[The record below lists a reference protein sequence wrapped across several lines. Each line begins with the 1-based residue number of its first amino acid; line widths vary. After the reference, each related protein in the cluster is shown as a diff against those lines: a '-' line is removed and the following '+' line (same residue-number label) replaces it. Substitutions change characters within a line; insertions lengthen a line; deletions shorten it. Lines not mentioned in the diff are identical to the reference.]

1 MYNLIYTMPFTNVDG
16 EALTVQ
22 ILEDGGTGS
31 PVELTGGTPPFIV
44 DVNDEDFLYTPT
56 RFSGATL
63 KLVGSDY
70 LQKLFSTQYQKF
82 KVNLVKAGSVIWTG
96 FITPELYSQDYDNS
110 LFELEIECI
119 SALSTLEYID
129 FKQEGATVS
138 LLGIIKKCIT
148 ESKGDFRAV
157 YIPNVYTSS
166 LDGITVSTANFID
179 EDGKAMTLKEC
190 LEEVCKF
197 LNWTVTEYD
206 GCIYFIDMDYIKA
219 GKTSYTNIL
228 TSTTTTLSSTINLRD
243 IPSKG
248 NSNLLSILGG
258 YNKAIVIDSDYEV
271 DSDILYPELELNLSG
286 GELFKFEKTK
296 DDTIYKKEYYNS
308 NLELF
313 NYVLSNNSYTTYDKS
328 FNTDKQSA
336 GAVAMRKTS
345 YGKTEALSKYSWQ
358 EMIEIKQKSAIILDN
373 SAPYYLYKDIYHNG
387 EEIKNDPFILNYPA
401 IKCKGNELSYL
412 VFDPDIKLCINF
424 DIYLT
429 TDKDGFEGDFKPT
442 GLTSV
447 PKLFIPMQLR
457 IGDHYYNG
465 SSWVTDSNTIF
476 KVSTTATPN
485 NYVNTWLQV
494 YNYNDP
500 ELNVPDLNGYIVS
513 FKSITTGDIELTI
526 YNPAINPY
534 STPVFENPIESFFI
548 RNIEIS
554 TQRVNA
560 SKSDSTKQDTKYEN
574 VVNEGFINALDDIE
588 FKITS
593 KNESEL
599 SYSKAMDGNSILDV
613 LTNNISNNSE
623 KPEKLL
629 IQRIINQYKQPKI
642 KLVQVIKPDIPPYS
656 KVTDSYLSGKQFVFT
671 GGRINYEDN
680 SIECN
685 LIELN

>member
-313 NYVLSNNSYTTYDKS
+313 NYVLSNNSYTTYDKP

-613 LTNNISNNSE
+613 LTNNIFNNSE

>member
-313 NYVLSNNSYTTYDKS
+313 NYVLSNNSYTTYDKP

-642 KLVQVIKPDIPPYS
+642 KLVQVIKPDIPPS

>member
-313 NYVLSNNSYTTYDKS
+313 NYVLSNNSYTTYDKP

-642 KLVQVIKPDIPPYS
+642 KLVQVIKPDILPYS

>member
-613 LTNNISNNSE
+613 LTNNIDNNSE

-642 KLVQVIKPDIPPYS
+642 KLVQVIKPDILPYS

-671 GGRINYEDN
+671 GGR
-680 SIECN
+680 
-685 LIELN
+685 

>member
-313 NYVLSNNSYTTYDKS
+313 NYVLSNNSYTTYDKP

-373 SAPYYLYKDIYHNG
+373 SAPYYLYKDIYYNG

-465 SSWVTDSNTIF
+465 SSWVTDINTIF

-613 LTNNISNNSE
+613 LTNNIDNNSE

-642 KLVQVIKPDIPPYS
+642 KLVQVIKPDILPYS

>member
-1 MYNLIYTMPFTNVDG
+1 MPFTNVDG

>member
-1 MYNLIYTMPFTNVDG
+1 MPFTNVDG

-313 NYVLSNNSYTTYDKS
+313 NYVLSNNSYTTYDKP

-336 GAVAMRKTS
+336 GAVTMRKTS

>member
-1 MYNLIYTMPFTNVDG
+1 MYNLIYTVPFTNVDG

-313 NYVLSNNSYTTYDKS
+313 NYVLSNNSYTTYDKP

-412 VFDPDIKLCINF
+412 VFDPDIKLC
-424 DIYLT
+424 IYLT

-613 LTNNISNNSE
+613 LTNNIDNNSE

-642 KLVQVIKPDIPPYS
+642 KLVQVIKPDILPYS

>member
-313 NYVLSNNSYTTYDKS
+313 NYVLSNNSYTTYDKP

-588 FKITS
+588 FKKTS

-613 LTNNISNNSE
+613 LTNNIDNNSE

-642 KLVQVIKPDIPPYS
+642 KLVQVIKPDILPYS

>member
-148 ESKGDFRAV
+148 ESKGNFRAV

-313 NYVLSNNSYTTYDKS
+313 NYVLSNNSYTTYDKP

-613 LTNNISNNSE
+613 LTNNIDNNSE

-642 KLVQVIKPDIPPYS
+642 KLVQVIKPDILPYS

>member
-1 MYNLIYTMPFTNVDG
+1 MYNLIYTVPFTNVDG
-16 EALTVQ
+16 EALTIQ
-22 ILEDGGTGS
+22 ILEDGGTGT

-70 LQKLFSTQYQKF
+70 LQKLFSTQYQRF
-82 KVNLVKAGSVIWTG
+82 KVNLVRTGSVIWTG

-129 FKQEGATVS
+129 FKQEGATIS

-157 YIPNVYTSS
+157 YIPNAYTSS

-190 LEEVCKF
+190 LEETCKF
-197 LNWTVTEYD
+197 LNWTITEYD
-206 GCIYFIDMDYIKA
+206 GIVYFIDMDYIKA

-313 NYVLSNNSYTTYDKS
+313 NYVLSNNSYTTYDKP

-373 SAPYYLYKDIYHNG
+373 SAPYYLYKDIYYNG

-613 LTNNISNNSE
+613 LTNNIDNNSE

-642 KLVQVIKPDIPPYS
+642 KLVQVIKPDILPYS

>member
-1 MYNLIYTMPFTNVDG
+1 MPFTNVDG

-313 NYVLSNNSYTTYDKS
+313 NYVLSNNSYTTYDKP

-373 SAPYYLYKDIYHNG
+373 SAPYYLYKDIYYNG

-613 LTNNISNNSE
+613 LTNNIDNNSD

-642 KLVQVIKPDIPPYS
+642 KLVQVIKPDILPYS

>member
-613 LTNNISNNSE
+613 LTNNIDNNSE

-642 KLVQVIKPDIPPYS
+642 KLVQVIKPDILPYS

>member
-588 FKITS
+588 FNITS

-613 LTNNISNNSE
+613 LTNNIDNNSE

-642 KLVQVIKPDIPPYS
+642 KLVQVIKPDILPYS

>member
-313 NYVLSNNSYTTYDKS
+313 NYVLSNNSYTTYDKP

-442 GLTSV
+442 GITSV

-613 LTNNISNNSE
+613 LTNNIDNNSE

-642 KLVQVIKPDIPPYS
+642 KLVQVIKPDILPYS

-671 GGRINYEDN
+671 GGRIKYRM
-680 SIECN
+680 
-685 LIELN
+685 

>member
-1 MYNLIYTMPFTNVDG
+1 MPFTNVDG

-424 DIYLT
+424 DIYPT

>member
-313 NYVLSNNSYTTYDKS
+313 NYVLSNNSYTTYDKP

-336 GAVAMRKTS
+336 GTVAMRKTS

-476 KVSTTATPN
+476 KVSTTATQN

-613 LTNNISNNSE
+613 LTNNIDNNSE

-642 KLVQVIKPDIPPYS
+642 KLVQVIKPDILPYS

>member
-373 SAPYYLYKDIYHNG
+373 GAPYYLYKDIYHNG

-613 LTNNISNNSE
+613 LTNNIFNNSE

-642 KLVQVIKPDIPPYS
+642 KLVQVIKPDILPYS

>member
-313 NYVLSNNSYTTYDKS
+313 NYVLSNNSYTTYDKP

-465 SSWVTDSNTIF
+465 SSWVTDSNTFF

-613 LTNNISNNSE
+613 LTNNIDNNSE

-642 KLVQVIKPDIPPYS
+642 KLVQVIKPDILPYS

>member
-258 YNKAIVIDSDYEV
+258 YNKAIVNDSDYEV

-313 NYVLSNNSYTTYDKS
+313 NYVLSNNSYTTYDKP

-373 SAPYYLYKDIYHNG
+373 SAPYYLYKDIYYNG

-526 YNPAINPY
+526 YNPAINSY

-613 LTNNISNNSE
+613 LTNNIDNNSE

-642 KLVQVIKPDIPPYS
+642 KLVQVIKPDILPYS

>member
-110 LFELEIECI
+110 LLELEIECI

-313 NYVLSNNSYTTYDKS
+313 NYVLSNNSYTTYDKP

-613 LTNNISNNSE
+613 LTNNIDNNSE

-642 KLVQVIKPDIPPYS
+642 KLVQVIKPDILPYS

>member
-313 NYVLSNNSYTTYDKS
+313 NYVLSNNSYTTYDKP

-554 TQRVNA
+554 NQRVNA

-613 LTNNISNNSE
+613 LTNNIDNNSE

-642 KLVQVIKPDIPPYS
+642 KLVQVIKPDILPYS